1 VERQLVVVDD
11 VAEEALGIFLA
22 AAPRT
27 LILSGGNTPE
37 TLYKLLSG
45 VEYPWEEVEFFFG
58 DERCVPRRDERSN
71 LRMAEDALLSKV
83 AGTTYAMDGERCD
96 AEGYE
101 RTLRRR
107 FEDAIGFDLA
117 MYGLGPDGHTASL
130 FPGRPEVA
138 VGDRWVV
145 HVPEA
150 GFEPFVPRIS
160 LTIPALSAARIGLF
174 LVAGTDKREPLRKL
188 LAGEDL
194 PAARLAPE
202 RLMIV
207 ADRAAAP

>member
-11 VAEEALGIFLA
+11 VAEEALAIFLA
-22 AAPRT
+22 EAPRT
-27 LILSGGNTPE
+27 VVLTGGSTPE
-37 TLYKLLSG
+37 TFYRRLAG
-45 VEYPWEEVEFFFG
+45 AEYPWEEAELFFG
-58 DERCVPRRDERSN
+58 DERCVPRDDGLSN
-71 LRMAEDALLSKV
+71 VRMVEETLISKI
-83 AGTTYAMDGERCD
+83 AATTYAMDGERCD

-107 FEDAIGFDLA
+107 FGDALGFDLA

-130 FPGRPEVA
+130 FPGSPEVDVA
-138 VGDRWVV
+138 DRWVV
-145 HVPEA
+145 HVPQA
-150 GFEPFVPRIS
+150 GFEPFVPRLS
-160 LTIPALSAARIGLF
+160 LTVPALSAARLGLF
-174 LVAGTDKREPLRKL
+174 LVAGPEKREALRR
-188 LAGEDL
+188 LAKGEDI

>member
-22 AAPRT
+22 ATPRT
-27 LILSGGNTPE
+27 LILSGGRTPE
-37 TLYKLLSG
+37 TLYKRLTG

-71 LRMAEDALLSKV
+71 LRMAEEALLSKV
-83 AGTTYAMDGERCD
+83 SATTYAMDGQRCD

-101 RTLRRR
+101 RTLRQR
-107 FEDAIGFDLA
+107 FGDAIGFDLA
-117 MYGLGPDGHTASL
+117 IYGLGPDGHTASL

-138 VGDRWVV
+138 VTDRWVV

-174 LVAGTDKREPLRKL
+174 LVAGTDKREPLLRL
-188 LAGEDL
+188 LAGEDI
-194 PAARLAPE
+194 PAGRLAPE

-207 ADRAAAP
+207 ADHAAAP